1 MFKKAFFILIL
12 IAAAGFMIYK
22 ISRNVFTDEVDKANE
37 KAVELYANTIK
48 LSTVNLN
55 NVMNENGTLS
65 YDDKNVGTSVKCEKV
80 NVSTT
85 GVVELYGCTV
95 EGSKVKYKY
104 TNGKAER
111 E

>member
-22 ISRNVFTDEVDKANE
+22 ISKNVFSDEVDKANE
-37 KAVELYANTIK
+37 KAVELYANTVK

-55 NVMNENGTLS
+55 NIMNEDSTLS

-80 NVSTT
+80 NVSAT
-85 GVVELYGCTV
+85 GIVELFGCTV
-95 EGSKVKYKY
+95 DGSKTKYKY
-104 TNGKAER
+104 TNGKAKR